1 MKKIIVASAIFC
13 SAIIANAQN
22 FNGSIEFTNANTK
35 DTTKNVYYVKDKI
48 VKLDNYDKKNGGISG
63 SFIFDFNTNVIRW
76 VNPKRK
82 VWGTSKS
89 ETPPII
95 LGTCEVTKGATKKI
109 QNINCTEYVV
119 KNKEENTIITY
130 WITTEKFT
138 FFAQMIKL
146 WNRKDKQSIY
156 YGKIEGLPEGS
167 MPLLSEEKHISDA
180 KMMSRLE
187 VTKINKTAP
196 DDASLQVPAG
206 YNKFDQ

>member
-82 VWGTSKS
+82 VC
-89 ETPPII
+89 
-95 LGTCEVTKGATKKI
+95 L
-109 QNINCTEYVV
+109 
-119 KNKEENTIITY
+119 
-130 WITTEKFT
+130 
-138 FFAQMIKL
+138 
-146 WNRKDKQSIY
+146 
-156 YGKIEGLPEGS
+156 
-167 MPLLSEEKHISDA
+167 PLLK
-180 KMMSRLE
+180 KQYKRL
-187 VTKINKTAP
+187 I
-196 DDASLQVPAG
+196 
-206 YNKFDQ
+206 